1 MVKTGYTPLATDA
14 DGDTVAFSIVAGAD
28 GDKFELD
35 VTNGE
40 LKFKQAPDYENPTD
54 TSSPKDNVYEV
65 QIQAYDGNGG
75 TATQTVSVSVTNINE
90 APSLIEFS
98 KSELFLFNHGMDI
111 SAIDPEGDDF
121 TIALDQ
127 TNENFQI
134 IDQKIHYIGALPE
147 NSAINQFSKSYEVP
161 LLLTDIGGEQR
172 IQSLMIEF
180 KNLVYFDYESR
191 GGTVLGSDI
200 SDSIYINT
208 DRNTGTS
215 AVDFYLD
222 IGKGDDIVEINENI
236 YNWVRVD
243 GEAGDKQI
251 IFNSWARLFDIKLSA
266 GNHVID
272 LSQGGWN
279 GIIELEEDGL
289 ADVIYADID
298 DFNDLQIIGLE
309 PEFDSIIS

>member
-1 MVKTGYTPLATDA
+1 
-14 DGDTVAFSIVAGAD
+14 
-28 GDKFELD
+28 
-35 VTNGE
+35 
-40 LKFKQAPDYENPTD
+40 
-54 TSSPKDNVYEV
+54 
-65 QIQAYDGNGG
+65 
-75 TATQTVSVSVTNINE
+75 
-90 APSLIEFS
+90 
-98 KSELFLFNHGMDI
+98 
-111 SAIDPEGDDF
+111 
-121 TIALDQ
+121 
-127 TNENFQI
+127 
-134 IDQKIHYIGALPE
+134 
-147 NSAINQFSKSYEVP
+147 
-161 LLLTDIGGEQR
+161 
-172 IQSLMIEF
+172 MI
-180 KNLVYFDYESR
+180 
-191 GGTVLGSDI
+191 GSDI

-208 DRNTGTS
+208 DRNTGTG

-251 IFNSWARLFDIKLSA
+251 IFNSRARLFDITLSA